1 MPHLDQ
7 AGRRQLWKA
16 PEVAECT
23 EYTEYT
29 ECIEY
34 TEYTEHTENHTR
46 RVFPSDSKNQPP
58 NCSWLRLS
66 CWMLW

>member
-34 TEYTEHTENHTR
+34 TEYTEHTENHTHTR
-46 RVFPSDSKNQPP
+46 RGSVGLKHPQRFGQACEHANEH
-58 NCSWLRLS
+58 
-66 CWMLW
+66 